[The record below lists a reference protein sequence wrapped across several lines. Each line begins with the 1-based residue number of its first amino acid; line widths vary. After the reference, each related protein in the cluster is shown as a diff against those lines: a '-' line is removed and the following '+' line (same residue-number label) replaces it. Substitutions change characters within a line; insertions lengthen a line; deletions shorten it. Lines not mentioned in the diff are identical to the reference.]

1 MGVILFD
8 FSSQSPTSI
17 QIQKCH
23 PYTDSRNLGMV
34 KTHFYIVKMVYIH
47 TNAAY
52 TNAAYTNAA

>member
-1 MGVILFD
+1 MTMLWVSYCLISLLN
-8 FSSQSPTSI
+8 PTTSI

-52 TNAAYTNAA
+52 TNAA